1 MTASYD
7 AKETQDLKQGKRGGP
22 VIALRNIATGEMFSL
37 EDGPRRWLVGKDE
50 GCDLRVYDPAVSGIH
65 FILERRSDGAFLVR
79 DRDSTNGTMIDAHR
93 IEAAELRSGSY
104 ITFGRTTLLAIGP
117 VTVTT
122 APRAIEQWKGSDP
135 KSRAVLDRAIKAAQS
150 DCSVLVVGETGTGKD
165 LVARMIHESS
175 RRSNGPFVAVNCGAI
190 PRELIGSELFGH
202 ERGAFTGATESREG
216 YFVEAHGGTLFLDE
230 IGELPIELQPH
241 LLRVLETRRV
251 RSLGGQAEKAVD
263 VRIIAATNREANLG
277 TDASPLRVDLY
288 HRVATVVLKLPALR
302 ERMGDL
308 IDIVHSLMKEYP
320 GAAEKTITK
329 EAWHALS
336 SYAWPGNVREVRH
349 TVERAITLGGQCLGP
364 ADFFS
369 ELATRGVPRPLVGAA
384 MLPYQ
389 VLMRASME
397 RALDQHRTIRA
408 AAQSIG
414 MPKST
419 FADKAREYGLE
430 LPKRSRKRRDDE

>member
-1 MTASYD
+1 
-7 AKETQDLKQGKRGGP
+7 
-22 VIALRNIATGEMFSL
+22 
-37 EDGPRRWLVGKDE
+37 
-50 GCDLRVYDPAVSGIH
+50 
-65 FILERRSDGAFLVR
+65 VR
-79 DRDSTNGTMIDAHR
+79 DRESTNGTFIDAHP

-104 ITFGRTTLLAIGP
+104 VTFGRTTLLAIGP
-117 VTVTT
+117 VTVT
-122 APRAIEQWKGSDP
+122 AKPRAIEQWKGNDP
-135 KSRAVLDRAIKAAQS
+135 KSRAVLDRAIKAAQA

-175 RRSNGPFVAVNCGAI
+175 RRANGPFVAVNCGAI

-241 LLRVLETRRV
+241 LLRVLETKRV
-251 RSLGGQAEKAVD
+251 RSLGGQAERAVD

-277 TDASPLRVDLY
+277 TDESPLRVDLY
-288 HRVATVVLKLPALR
+288 HRVATVVLKLPPLR

-308 IDIVHSLMKEYP
+308 MEIVQSLMKEYA
-320 GAAEKTITK
+320 GASEKIITK
-329 EAWHALS
+329 EALHALS
-336 SYAWPGNVREVRH
+336 LYAWPGNVREVRH
-349 TVERAITLGGQCLGP
+349 TVERAITLGGRELGP

-369 ELATRGVPRPLVGAA
+369 ELATRGMPQLRKASNA
-384 MLPYQ
+384 SMLPYD
-389 VLMRASME
+389 VLIRASME
-397 RALDQHRTIRA
+397 RALDEHRTIRA

-419 FADKAREYGLE
+419 FADKAREFGIA
-430 LPKRSRKRRDDE
+430 LPKRTRKRGDD